1 MLYST
6 PPFELGE
13 TLKGYEL
20 DADGTTHN
28 LINDQWLGQKF
39 KFPAKASN
47 TAGPGDAKKRRCGYP
62 ITAMAVRN
70 VSGQT
75 LYGKRLCVLDIA
87 TAGPIGSTGGP
98 FATKGYSVST
108 GQLNCAPIDEF
119 LETKG
124 VADDDIFWV
133 ILEGPVIVKMQTLAA
148 AASVVVAGARIEAGS
163 GAGTILNL
171 TSGGIGM
178 TTTAAM
184 NLIGT
189 AMSGRTTADT
199 GADCLIMA
207 QIRY

>member
-13 TLKGYEL
+13 TLKGK
-20 DADGTTHN
+20 DTDGN

-39 KFPAKASN
+39 VFPAKAAN

-98 FATKGYSVST
+98 FATKGYTVQA
-108 GQLNCAPIDEF
+108 GELNCAPIDEF
-119 LETKG
+119 LATVG

-133 ILEGPVIVKMQTLAA
+133 ILGGPVIIKLQTLAGSTGTIA
-148 AASVVVAGARIEAGS
+148 AGGRIEAGS
-163 GAGTILNL
+163 GAGTILNV
-171 TSGGIGM
+171 TSGGIGV

-184 NLIGT
+184 NIVGT
-189 AMSGRTTADT
+189 ALSAMNSAST
-199 GADCLIMA
+199 GQDCLVLA
-207 QIRY
+207 QIRF